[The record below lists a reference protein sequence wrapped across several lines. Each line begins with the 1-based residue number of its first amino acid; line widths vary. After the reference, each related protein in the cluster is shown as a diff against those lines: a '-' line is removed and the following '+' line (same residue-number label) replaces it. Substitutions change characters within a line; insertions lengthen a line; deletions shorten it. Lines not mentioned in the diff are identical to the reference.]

1 MRRGILIVTLFFS
14 LIAVSFSSN
23 AADLSEQAVADA
35 AKIFSTEIQCGPNSQ
50 DVWRNWCP
58 ITLLGKTAFSAPATP
73 TTLVGISMSLHQNA
87 KVIPALQQTTDLAV
101 LTLSS
106 NSAKV
111 TDLRPSNEQE
121 KQDLIQVMMALSNSL
136 KGMTKKD
143 PIPVT
148 SGLADFLKGEKSK
161 PGNSYKVE
169 KNSAVYSAKLPTRL
183 YKVTSPVYGDAYV
196 AVEQA
201 ADGLA
206 ISIFPTVGYKVK

>member
-1 MRRGILIVTLFFS
+1 MRRGIFVVLFFS
-14 LIAVSFSSN
+14 LIALSFPLR

-35 AKIFSTEIQCGPNSQ
+35 VKSFSAEIQCGPNSQ
-50 DVWRNWCP
+50 DVWRLWCP
-58 ITLLGKTAFSAPATP
+58 VTLLGKTAFSAPSAP

-106 NSAKV
+106 GSAKV

-121 KQDLIQVMMALSNSL
+121 KQELIQVLMSLSTSL
-136 KGMTKKD
+136 KGMSKKD

-148 SGLADFLKGEKSK
+148 SGLADFLKGENSKS
-161 PGNSYKVE
+161 GNSYKVD
-169 KNSAVYSAKLPTRL
+169 KNSAVYSAKLPTRI
-183 YKVTSPVYGDAYV
+183 YKVPNPVYGDAYV

-206 ISIFPTVGYKVK
+206 ISIFPTVGYKAK